1 MTPRDETEVVG
12 FQFDQVEERNADY
25 EEPDN
30 DADGA
35 ECQGR
40 RADREQGFKPSH
52 RLRPM
57 GASVRQ
63 KLTSTVLFQL
73 ALPDT
78 IPEAVPLLPPF
89 H

>member
-12 FQFDQVEERNADY
+12 FQFDQVEERNADD
-25 EEPDN
+25 EEHDH

-35 ECQGR
+35 ECQR
-40 RADREQGFKPSH
+40 RRTEREQGFKPSH

-57 GASVRQ
+57 GASVHQ

-73 ALPDT
+73 RSP
-78 IPEAVPLLPPF
+78 
-89 H
+89 